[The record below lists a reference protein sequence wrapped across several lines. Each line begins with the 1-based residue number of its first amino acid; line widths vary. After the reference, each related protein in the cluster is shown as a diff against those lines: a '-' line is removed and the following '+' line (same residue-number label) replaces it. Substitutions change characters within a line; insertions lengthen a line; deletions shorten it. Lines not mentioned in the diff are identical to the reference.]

1 MEWYFVLLVIVAAV
15 VILIGGIYWLIP
27 KLIRKGIDVSG
38 VLGNTGKMLNVADT
52 LVDTMKGFM
61 ADTAALNIVDNIIGW
76 AQKGVDA
83 AEQMYKAQLLQ
94 GEDRKEA
101 AIEIVYACLETAGI
115 ELTDANKTIVNGAI
129 EAAVKAL
136 EKTHVD
142 MATE

>member
-1 MEWYFVLLVIVAAV
+1 MQFCQQVL
-15 VILIGGIYWLIP
+15 
-27 KLIRKGIDVSG
+27 
-38 VLGNTGKMLNVADT
+38 
-52 LVDTMKGFM
+52 
-61 ADTAALNIVDNIIGW
+61 GW
-76 AQKGVDA
+76 AQKGVDT

-142 MATE
+142 LATE

>member
-61 ADTAALNIVDNIIGW
+61 SDTAALNIVDNIKITLYF
-76 AQKGVDA
+76 
-83 AEQMYKAQLLQ
+83 YKNYLW
-94 GEDRKEA
+94 
-101 AIEIVYACLETAGI
+101 IIIVFFVLNC
-115 ELTDANKTIVNGAI
+115 
-129 EAAVKAL
+129 
-136 EKTHVD
+136 
-142 MATE
+142 